1 MAAPGDMP
9 GQDEGFAEID
19 TQEDEA
25 MEVAN
30 SAWEQEGK
38 LVWCGIIKK
47 EKCLSGNVAH
57 ESDGICWCT
66 IRRKKMSCQ
75 ACGTWQ
81 SDGISW

>member
-1 MAAPGDMP
+1 MFVMVVTVYNLLLISILMLLFLTGTAMAAPGDMP

-38 LVWCGIIKK
+38 LV
-47 EKCLSGNVAH
+47 
-57 ESDGICWCT
+57 
-66 IRRKKMSCQ
+66 
-75 ACGTWQ
+75 
-81 SDGISW
+81 